1 MTLFRRGNVYWA
13 YVYIDGIRHAKS
25 TGTSNRRNAE
35 AVEQRFKEE
44 LNLKRQGVSQLA
56 PEMTFGELAARFL
69 AEADSYSSRIHTDS

>member
-1 MTLFRRGNVYWA
+1 MPSLKLIPLTVSCILA
-13 YVYIDGIRHAKS
+13 LSAHGIAQS
-25 TGTSNRRNAE
+25 D
-35 AVEQRFKEE
+35 FKEE